1 MVSEGSTASV
11 PTTSLRRLPQGWLMA
26 MAISGGLGMSVSSPV
41 QAQEAINT
49 LQNGGFESA
58 DLTITTP
65 TNTQFIKG
73 DKMPSWTTNS
83 PTNDFEVWTS
93 PARPPRPTTPFYSI
107 TEQQAKSANDL
118 FFPTGGGKYFVEV
131 NAKNM
136 DTISQ
141 VTTLKRNGLVSYSLW
156 HQGRFGVDTLGF
168 KIYKQENNNWV
179 PVTSE
184 VFKTGS
190 IPPGTGWVN
199 YTGKNIFL
207 GQVGETYK
215 VELQAIATANVSVQD
230 GSPVNN
236 NLDKGNLVDNVAFG
250 FIVTPTPEVPPEILP
265 ELPPDTV
272 SPRNTDAAPAA
283 AQRYYFNLGETLFNF
298 HEWPQQIPLCND
310 LNLNPRSFKAAN
322 AETPEPE
329 PSPNCS
335 CNNFKSSRGLFTFA
349 ADSREYYGYRTG
361 LRAWAMGF
369 TSNLNNLYNPSLD
382 DRSNRADVR
391 GAGGVVGLETSITST
406 TQVGVYGSA
415 GGLTV
420 NQDGNGGGDWSPGM
434 YGFGLYG
441 RWSPGPYFLAA
452 QAGYGWF
459 EGTQN
464 RGVELDSESMTA
476 TGYKTGQAFNT
487 GASAGVRLRLSRD
500 TLLTPSALLGWSSV
514 YEAPFSESNAGVFN
528 APDLFNLNYAGHR
541 TSWTTL
547 DLGATLSRILR
558 SGTTLIIPSLR
569 VAYFGNWK
577 TGGGN
582 QEVDYSFSSDNVS
595 YAGGWMDRNGVRLAL
610 GVDVTTHRN
619 TSLFIKGIAD
629 IASNGYGGT
638 VTDYGINGGL
648 LVRFGGHRDKRTNAE
663 TCPVVAAPL
672 PPAPEPAPPPPPAA
686 IRGLW

>member
-1 MVSEGSTASV
+1 MAGDLLQFSRWLPAAMVLGVSTLGTASTA
-11 PTTSLRRLPQGWLMA
+11 RADQ
-26 MAISGGLGMSVSSPV
+26 
-41 QAQEAINT
+41 AINA
-49 LQNGGFESA
+49 LENGGFESA
-58 DLTITTP
+58 TLTVTTP
-65 TNTQFIKG
+65 TNTQFIKA
-73 DKMPSWTTNS
+73 DKMPAWTTTS
-83 PTNDFEVWTS
+83 DTNEFEVWTT
-93 PARPPRPTTPFYSI
+93 PAKPPRPIATFTSI
-107 TEQQAKSANDL
+107 TEDQATKASDL

-131 NAKNM
+131 QAKGR

-141 VTTLKRNGLVSYSLW
+141 TATLNRTGLVSYSVW
-156 HQGRFGVDTLGF
+156 HQGRFGEDTLGF
-168 KIYKQENNNWV
+168 KIYKKDNNGWT
-179 PVTSE
+179 PVRSE

-190 IPPGTGWVN
+190 VPPGSGWVN

-207 GQVGETYK
+207 GQTGEVYK
-215 VELQAIATANVSVQD
+215 IELQAIASATAVDAAGNVL
-230 GSPVNN
+230 VNPA
-236 NLDKGNLVDNVAFG
+236 DRGNLVDNIAFG
-250 FIVTPTPEVPPEILP
+250 FIVTPNPEVPPEVLP

-283 AQRYYFNLGETLFNF
+283 AQRYYYNLGETLFNF

-310 LNLNPRSFKAAN
+310 LNLNPRSFKAEY
-322 AETPEPE
+322 AETPEPQ

-335 CNNFKSSRGLFTFA
+335 CNNFQSSRGLFTFA

-361 LRAWAMGF
+361 VRAWAMGF
-369 TSNLNNLYNPSLD
+369 TSGLTNLYNPSLN
-382 DRSNRADVR
+382 DRSNRADAR
-391 GAGGVVGLETSITST
+391 GAGGVLGLETSITST
-406 TQVGVYGSA
+406 TQVGLYASA
-415 GGLTV
+415 GGLSVT
-420 NQDGNGGGDWSPGM
+420 QDGNGGGDWSPGM

-464 RGVELDSESMTA
+464 RGVELDSEFMNAS
-476 TGYKTGQAFNT
+476 GYKTGQAFNT
-487 GASAGVRLRLSRD
+487 GASAGVRVRLSRD
-500 TLLTPSALLGWSSV
+500 TLLTPSALVGWSSI

-595 YAGGWMDRNGVRLAL
+595 YPGGWMDRNGLRLAL
-610 GVDVTTHRN
+610 GIDVTTHRN
-619 TSLFIKGIAD
+619 TSLFLKGIAD

-638 VTDYGINGGL
+638 VTDYGINGGVL
-648 LVRFGGHRDKRTNAE
+648 FRFGGQRDKRTNAE
-663 TCPVVAAPL
+663 TCPVVAAPI
-672 PPAPEPAPPPPPAA
+672 PPAPEPAPPPPAP